1 MTTYPS
7 TLPSRRQ
14 LWICWLILMSMTAVS
29 LVAGD
34 PTDDRRLPFL
44 WVVILLAAA
53 AIKARQILWV
63 FLNLRQSTT
72 TWKATLAAFLAT
84 IIVIVLACAGVS
96 ALAK

>member
-1 MTTYPS
+1 
-7 TLPSRRQ
+7 
-14 LWICWLILMSMTAVS
+14 MSMTGVS

-44 WVVILLAAA
+44 GVVILLVAA

-72 TWKATLAAFLAT
+72 TWKATLAAFLAV
-84 IIVIVLACAGVS
+84 IIVIVLGCAGVS
-96 ALAK
+96 ALAR